1 MRRSLLLAAIISGRC
16 LAANT
21 DASELIEFSLEDLM
35 SMEIEVTTSSK
46 REQSVF
52 DSASA
57 AFVVTAED
65 IRRNG
70 VTDIP
75 GALRMVPG
83 VFVGE
88 INNNEWAISVRG
100 LGGRFSRYLQVLI
113 DGRSIF
119 DTFFNTINWDEVN
132 LTLSDIDRI
141 EVIRGPGASVWG
153 ANAVNGVINIVTRR
167 PHAEDG
173 TEIKLGGGSYTKAMV
188 SGQTSHAFGENTTF
202 RLSGNY
208 QEREGRE
215 GIETGE
221 TEGDASAER
230 LAMAMAHKVGKDDWL
245 LNLDLYQMR
254 NDNLWLDT
262 TPYGVAS
269 SNGSSFFEADDEKE
283 GYAVQLRYSHQ
294 FSDVQTLKIRAS
306 ADDIERTSRAFL
318 WDTRNVD
325 LDIEY
330 VASHGPH
337 YLTLGS
343 NNRYSENAV
352 GTGSRSSFVVE
363 PEKDGN
369 TITSLFLHD
378 TTTITDSWQV
388 DIGVRYEKHNEA
400 GDNVQGTLRT
410 MWSPTSKQRFWMA
423 ASKADGT
430 PSRLTTGANRSPFA
444 VIPGGPMTLNTPT
457 LVQVVSQND
466 GSSFDNTELIA
477 YEIGYRLALSE
488 TVTIDATAFYN
499 DYSNLFSVD
508 DSSIST
514 PVPVLEPISGN
525 FYIPVEVTLSGD
537 EDFASNGFEIAV
549 NWRLPGSWYLQ
560 YSGSYINFKEESLF
574 SGPIS
579 NSLTAYNMGVDSPTQ
594 QHSLRLSG
602 DLSEQWSAG
611 FWLRYVGELK
621 QVQIDSYTVVDTHL
635 SYQPHPNLRFGL
647 TLKNLGDPDHL
658 EAVREAF
665 YFDAFEVEQSVTAD
679 VQWKF

>member
-52 DSASA
+52 DSSSA
-57 AFVVTAED
+57 AYVVTAED

-119 DTFFNTINWDEVN
+119 DTFFNTISWDEVN

-167 PHAEDG
+167 PNADDG
-173 TEIKLGGGSYTKAMV
+173 TEIKLGGGTYTTALV
-188 SGQTSHAFGENTTF
+188 SGQTSHAISENTTF

-215 GIETGE
+215 GIVTGE
-221 TEGDASAER
+221 SEGEASGER
-230 LAMAMAHKVGKDDWL
+230 LAMAMAHKKDKNEWL
-245 LNLDLYQMR
+245 LNLDLYKMR

-269 SNGSSFFEADDEKE
+269 SNGSAFFEADDEKE
-283 GYAVQLRYSHQ
+283 GYAIQLRYSHQ
-294 FSDVQTLKIRAS
+294 VNDKETLKIRAS
-306 ADDIERTSRAFL
+306 ADDIQRRSRAFK
-318 WDTRNVD
+318 WDTRNLD

-330 VASHGPH
+330 VASHGSQ
-337 YLTLGS
+337 YLTVGS
-343 NNRYSENAV
+343 NTRFSENSV
-352 GTGSRSSFVVE
+352 GTGSRTSFSVD
-363 PEKDGN
+363 PETDGN
-369 TITSLFLHD
+369 TISSLFLHD
-378 TTTITDSWQV
+378 TITLTDSLQV
-388 DIGVRYEKHNEA
+388 DVGVRYEKHNEA

-410 MWSPTSKQRFWMA
+410 LWSPTEKQRFWMA

-430 PSRLTTGANRSPFA
+430 PSRLTTGANVSPFA
-444 VIPGGPMTLNTPT
+444 VIPGGPMTLNIPT

-466 GSSFDNTELIA
+466 GSSFDNTELMA
-477 YEIGYRLALSE
+477 FELGYRLALTEKIS
-488 TVTIDATAFYN
+488 IDATAFYN
-499 DYSNLFSVD
+499 DYKNLFSVD
-508 DSSIST
+508 DSSIAT

-525 FYIPVEVTLSGD
+525 FYIPVEVRLSGD
-537 EDFASNGFEIAV
+537 EDFTSNGFEIAV

-560 YSGSYINFKEESLF
+560 YAGSYINFKEESLF
-574 SGPIS
+574 SGPVAD
-579 NSLTAYNMGVDSPTQ
+579 NLTAYNMGVDSPTQ

-602 DLSEQWSAG
+602 DLSERWAVG
-611 FWLRYVGELK
+611 FWVRFVDELK
-621 QVQIDSYTVVDTHL
+621 QVEIDSYTVLDTHI
-635 SYQPHPNLRFGL
+635 SYQPSPDLRFGL
-647 TLKNLGDPDHL
+647 TFKNLGDPDHL

-679 VQWKF
+679 VQFKF